1 MRLLISILLLMSVV
15 SCVPEGGGGPS
26 VDGVDSDIEEVVTIF
41 LTGNELGA
49 LKPCG
54 CSGGQLGGLERR
66 TAIFDSVSSVRRMVV
81 GTGNLVQEPGEQ
93 SQIKFDI
100 FIEAFSLLGYD
111 AVNLN
116 SGDIEIAE
124 LVGALESPRIGFI
137 SSIGAGERI
146 SANVTKEYSLGGKT
160 IVVKVVS
167 FDVESGSVSD
177 IGDFWASEHPIVRI
191 LIVNSCEEE
200 LIGQI
205 REKDYADCVI
215 CPSESDEAVL
225 LSERG
230 QIPLVVTTGRYGRH
244 VGKVV
249 IKRADNDRGFSLEFG
264 QVDVDE
270 SLADDPNLVELYKS
284 YQDWVKGAELLANY
298 PKYPLD
304 DGLSYV
310 GSGSCKGDCHIH
322 DYEYEKWST
331 KAHADAY
338 ATLVDVNSHFD
349 PECVV
354 CHVVGMEYES
364 GFLTEEQTPKMKD
377 VGCENCHGPGSK
389 HIENPLEVKPGDPKS
404 ACEDCHT
411 PEHSAEFGSKRDEY
425 MKKIVHWREP
435 KPSSNVK

>member
-1 MRLLISILLLMSVV
+1 MRLFFCFLLLIVV
-15 SCVPEGGGGPS
+15 GSCVPEGGDGPS
-26 VDGVDSDIEEVVTIF
+26 VGGVEPDIEEAVTIF
-41 LTGNELGA
+41 LTGNELGE

-66 TAIFDSVSSVRRMVV
+66 TAIFDSVASVRRMIV
-81 GTGNLVQEPGEQ
+81 GTGNLVRGPGEQ

-100 FIEAFSLLGYD
+100 FIEAFGLLGYD
-111 AVNLN
+111 VVNLN
-116 SGDIEIAE
+116 AADMEIAE

-137 SSIGAGERI
+137 SSIGGGERM
-146 SANVTKEYSLGGKT
+146 SANITKEYSLGGKP

-167 FDVESGSVSD
+167 FDSESGSVSD
-177 IGDFWASEHPIVRI
+177 IGKFWGTEQPIVRI
-191 LIVNSCEEE
+191 VIVNNCEEE
-200 LIGQI
+200 LPAQI
-205 REKDYADCVI
+205 RENDYADCVI
-215 CPSESDEAVL
+215 CPDESDEAVL

-230 QIPLVVTTGRYGRH
+230 QMPLVVTTGRYGRH

-249 IKRADNDRGFSLEFG
+249 IKRADNERGFILEFG

-270 SLADDPNLVELYKS
+270 SLKDDPNLVELYKS
-284 YQDWVKGAELLANY
+284 YQEWVKDVELLARY

-310 GSGSCKGDCHIH
+310 GSASCKEVCHSDIY
-322 DYEYEKWST
+322 DKWSSL
-331 KAHADAY
+331 AHADAY
-338 ATLVDVNSHFD
+338 ATLVDVNSQFD

-364 GFLTEEQTPKMKD
+364 GFLTEEQTPKLKD

-389 HIENPLEVKPGDPKS
+389 HIENPHEVKPGDPKS

-411 PEHSAEFGSKRDEY
+411 PEHSAEFSGKRGEY
-425 MKKIVHWREP
+425 MKKIVHWGEL
-435 KPSSNVK
+435 KPSGNVK